1 MTDPEHTPVIL
12 LGDHQTARWPDRL
25 AETAAEHCATI
36 VQYQTFEPDEV
47 SSQDDLADTSAVV
60 IALALAISLRIDIWV
75 PFPMQ
80 DLGREQHVRRL
91 SLVLQRHGV
100 NLRLGQQL
108 APCPSSGGMNEV
120 DFALRSEV
128 HAVDGLDH
136 AALAVAG
143 ICTLEAEIEATLAAQ
158 PLRSLTTSLTAPDT
172 DWPGVVLSQLEREH
186 GRAPAVP
193 PPTAP
198 WAYRLPVLKE
208 FAIWLVNRCGT
219 TQAFAAR
226 ILNALGHRTP
236 GRCDW
241 RQATVSALVNGRYD
255 RGMAA

>member
-1 MTDPEHTPVIL
+1 MTDPENTPVIV

-25 AETAAEHCATI
+25 VETANQHSATI
-36 VQYQTFEPDEV
+36 VDFQMFEPGEV
-47 SSQDDLADTSAVV
+47 SSQDDLAGTSAVV
-60 IALALAISLRIDIWV
+60 TALALAISRRIDVWV

-108 APCPSSGGMNEV
+108 APCPSSGGVDEV

-128 HAVDGLDH
+128 RAVDGLDQ

-143 ICTLEAEIEATLAAQ
+143 ISTLEAEIEAAFAAQ
-158 PLRSLTTSLTAPDT
+158 PLSLARSLTLPDRHSLGD
-172 DWPGVVLSQLEREH
+172 VLSQLEREH
-186 GRAPAVP
+186 GQAPVVP
-193 PPTAP
+193 APTAP
-198 WAYRLPVLKE
+198 WAYRLPALKA
-208 FAIWLVNRCGT
+208 FAIWLVRHCGA
-219 TQAFAAR
+219 TQAFTAR
-226 ILNALGHRTP
+226 ILNALGQRTP
-236 GRCDW
+236 GRCAW

-255 RGMAA
+255 RGMVA